1 MYRAQTSQAGHALLI
16 IKIRQGAS
24 SRDVTFKPKSHT
36 VPSRQVSRCRSDL
49 AEVTS
54 LRLSPLIR

>member
-24 SRDVTFKPKSHT
+24 LRDVTFSRKIVPYRVGRYLDVNLIWPKSLLS
-36 VPSRQVSRCRSDL
+36 VF
-49 AEVTS
+49 
-54 LRLSPLIR
+54 RL